1 MPFHVRRGVASMMHL
16 LAEQFSRR
24 FLSRFVVVETAYSLD
39 ELVIAIVMNLA
50 VSLEEQIAGAIA
62 RPLPQDA
69 AAPPPVV

>member
-1 MPFHVRRGVASMMHL
+1 MMHL

-24 FLSRFVVVETAYSLD
+24 FLSHLVVVETAYCLD

-50 VSLEEQIAGAIA
+50 VSLEEKIAGAIA